1 LNENQYNLLS
11 QGKMIEIRLESKNRK
26 VRYPPLELIG
36 DYPCISGSKSC
47 TQPEDTYFL
56 RRF

>member
-36 DYPCISGSKSC
+36 DYPCISGSKSFDK
-47 TQPEDTYFL
+47 QIPKD
-56 RRF
+56 